1 MFMTQVKRIIH
12 KNVTIQHNGV
22 NKTAQDN
29 LA

>member
-1 MFMTQVKRIIH
+1 MFMTQVKMIIH

-29 LA
+29 LP